1 MIWQVQCFFPV
12 CWIHVE
18 SLLSLNI
25 IWKYCIFAIWFC
37 TRKNWLLK
45 QKVLKVYQ
53 DGKKFQKPILSSLF
67 LITCLPAM
75 CWGLWFKWAL
85 HNIWIP
91 KIIACFRKT
100 SSSTPS
106 TKRKKKNAVISSL
119 PTRKFYIHIN
129 SLWASHK

>member
-1 MIWQVQCFFPV
+1 MIWQISIFFFV
-12 CWIHVE
+12 CWVHVE
-18 SLLSLNI
+18 LLISLNV
-25 IWKYCIFAIWFC
+25 IWKYCISAIWFC

-85 HNIWIP
+85 YKIWIP
-91 KIIACFRKT
+91 KISLASEKL
-100 SSSTPS
+100 PHPPPAP
-106 TKRKKKNAVISSL
+106 KGRKKKKNIVMINSL
-119 PTRKFYIHIN
+119 PTRKFLH
-129 SLWASHK
+129 SS